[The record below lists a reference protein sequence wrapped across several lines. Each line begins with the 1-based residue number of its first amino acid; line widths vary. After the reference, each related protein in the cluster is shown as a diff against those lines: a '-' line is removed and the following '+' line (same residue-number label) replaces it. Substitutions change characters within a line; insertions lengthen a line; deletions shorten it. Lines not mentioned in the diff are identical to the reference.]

1 MKLLEGKVA
10 IVTGAGGGLGRSHA
24 LALAAEGAQVV
35 VNDPGVARDGTGG
48 GMKMA
53 DAVVEEIRKAGG
65 QAAANT
71 DSVATTDGAEGIVKS
86 ALDAFGRVDILV
98 NNAGILR
105 DKTIHNMTDE
115 MWDLVLAVHLR
126 GTFAVT
132 RAAARAMKEKG
143 AGGSIVNTTSVAGLK
158 GNFGQSNYSA
168 AKAGI
173 YGFTLTAAMELGKDG
188 IRVNAIAPLA
198 KTRMTQ
204 EIENIPA
211 EYRAEDVSPVVV
223 YLASDRAKDV
233 TGRILGVHGKHL
245 FEYRMEITEGREKK
259 EPWTPSEIDEWIRTP
274 AAAPK
279 EAPPGDAG
287 RIPALFKALP
297 SVFDAAK
304 AAGWETVIHFSVP
317 PAGDWT
323 IEVKDQ
329 KLRVADGKPAAPT
342 CTITIDADTMTGLI
356 EGKVKSDM
364 AFMAGKIK
372 ATKVPDLAKFGKVF
386 DLRKIKLD
394 TPAAP
399 AAAKPAPKVEAAAL
413 LARLPGQFLPEKAA
427 GFNGSFLFK
436 VDGSE
441 AALEIKDKTCA
452 VRPAVPSP
460 TCTVT
465 ADGATLAAILE
476 GALDPQKALGEGKL
490 KITHA
495 PAWLKFRQAFR
506 FEPFDSART
515 GLAQGKPDGGLNRS
529 LVGKRYQAG
538 AVLVRPERIAQYDET
553 VGDPGSL
560 LFPVTLVR
568 ELLARFLEDPE
579 FNGDL
584 SRMVHGEQVMVFHRP
599 IRAWDLVSPRARV
612 LSIED
617 KSSGQILT
625 IGQRLY
631 SEGEL
636 LVEMESRLF
645 FRGEKKEEKAAPAA
659 APPPARG
666 PATSTASVVPPAD
679 LPKRYAEVS
688 GDRNPIHLDEALAKS
703 VGFKGVILHG
713 LSTLALAARALP
725 KDLERLEVRFA
736 KPVYPG
742 ETLTT
747 SIWRKGNLI
756 EFESANPAGEA
767 VLANGRAVVRA

>member
-1 MKLLEGKVA
+1 MKLLEGRVA

-24 LALAAEGAQVV
+24 LALAAEGAKVV
-35 VNDPGVARDGTGG
+35 VNDPGVTRDGSGG
-48 GMKMA
+48 GRRMA
-53 DAVVEEIRKAGG
+53 DAVVDEIRKAGG

-71 DSVATTDGAEGIVKS
+71 DSVATTEGAEGIVKA

-105 DKTIHNMTDE
+105 DKTIHNMTDD

-143 AGGSIVNTTSVAGLK
+143 TGGRIVNTTSVAGLK
-158 GNFGQSNYSA
+158 GNFGQANYSA

-173 YGFTLTAAMELGKDG
+173 YGFTLTAAGELAKDG
-188 IRVNAIAPLA
+188 ITVNAIAPIA
-198 KTRMTQ
+198 KTRMTE
-204 EIENIPA
+204 EIESVPV

-223 YLASDRAKDV
+223 YLASDLAKEV

-259 EPWTPSEIDEWIRTP
+259 EPWTPSEIDGWIRTP
-274 AAAPK
+274 ASAPK
-279 EAPPGDAG
+279 PVPPGEEGPSTSLGASRIAG
-287 RIPALFKALP
+287 LFRALP
-297 SVFDAAK
+297 SVFDAGK
-304 AAGWETVIHFSVP
+304 AAGWETVIHFAVP

-323 IEVKDQ
+323 VEVKDQ
-329 KLRVADGKPAAPT
+329 KVRVADGKPAAPA
-342 CTITIDADTMTGLI
+342 CVITIDADTMTGLI

-386 DLRKIKLD
+386 DLRKIKPEGD
-394 TPAAP
+394 AGAAP
-399 AAAKPAPKVEAAAL
+399 KPAPKADAGAL

-427 GFNGSFLFK
+427 GFNGTFLFK
-436 VDGSE
+436 VDGTE
-441 AALEIKDKTCA
+441 ATLEIRDKTCV
-452 VRPAVPSP
+452 VRAGVPSP

-465 ADGATLAAILE
+465 ADGATLAGILE

-490 KITHA
+490 RITHP

-506 FEPFDSART
+506 FEVER
-515 GLAQGKPDGGLNRS
+515 GLHRS
-529 LVGKRYQAG
+529 LVGKRYAAG
-538 AVLVRPERIAQYDET
+538 AVLVRPERIAKFDET

-560 LFPVTLVR
+560 IFPVSLVR

-584 SRMVHGEQVMVFHRP
+584 SRMVHGEQVFVFHRP

-612 LSIED
+612 LGIED
-617 KSSGQILT
+617 KASGQILA
-625 IGQRLY
+625 IAQRLY

-645 FRGEKKEEKAAPAA
+645 FRAEKKEERAPVAP

-666 PATSTASVVPPAD
+666 PVTSTASVVPAAD

-713 LSTLALAARALP
+713 LSTLALAARSLP

-747 SIWRKGNLI
+747 SIWRKGNLL
-756 EFESANPAGEA
+756 EFETANPAGEV
-767 VLANGRAVVRA
+767 VLANGRAVVRSV